1 MKTFFMS
8 FLGTLVGG
16 IVVFLLIVA
25 IGFLTIGNLSKQE
38 AMPDN
43 IVLSLDLRNSLS
55 DQAPTAGLEALFGQ
69 EGFTDVLTKLDAAA
83 ADDRVSGVFI
93 RASEYGIGSSRAEEL
108 RSALQG
114 MQAAGKF
121 VVAHSQGSYGGG
133 PSGYRA
139 IATADEIWV
148 QPGSELIASGISF
161 ETLFLK
167 GLLDNLSISP
177 QIEAL
182 YEYKNSPNG
191 YKESDYTEPHREAMT
206 RLAESI
212 WAVSLSD
219 IAKDRDVGVADVRAA
234 LESGPLDSDDMIR
247 LKLADDAGWPDSAE
261 VSIREQVGEN
271 AEFLSIASYEP
282 KTAKFAAPAIAIV
295 GGEGPI
301 VTGWAEEGIFGSSKS
316 GMSSDTIAH
325 AILDAASNERVE
337 AIVFRVDSPGGSPV
351 ASDQIWHA
359 IEIAKTR
366 YNKPVIVSMG
376 SVAASGG
383 YYVSTGADWIV
394 ANRTTITGS
403 IGIYGGKMAIADGLA
418 RIGVNASTIDVG
430 GPFTGAFTSTDVF
443 TDDQLVLLRA
453 WLKRG
458 YDRFTSLVAQGRGMT
473 VEEVH
478 ERARG
483 RVWSGEDA
491 LKNNLVDELG
501 GLLTAIDK
509 AVELAE
515 LDGSEDI
522 RLIMYPMQ
530 SSGFPFQ
537 GGVSASAS
545 ANLDTL
551 SQISAAIADPRV
563 QAMLQEYEATQAGNI
578 QARLPAMIER

>member
-16 IVVFLLIVA
+16 IVVFLLILA

-69 EGFTDVLTKLDAAA
+69 EGFIDVLTKLDAAA
-83 ADDRVSGVFI
+83 ADDRVTGVFI
-93 RASEYGIGSSRAEEL
+93 RASEFGIGSSRAEEL

-219 IAKDRDVGVADVRAA
+219 IAQDRDVGVEDVRAA

-282 KTAKFAAPAIAIV
+282 ETAKFAAPAIAIV

-418 RIGVNASTIDVG
+418 RIGVNASTINVG

-491 LKNNLVDELG
+491 LKNNLVDQLG

-545 ANLDTL
+545 ANLGTL